1 MPTCRRLAGLGTP
14 RDAAFAP
21 QRRGTEGTSTTAGA
35 SGATATSPAAVVP
48 EESLSLSLEA
58 SLDRLRAL
66 PRTEANVQIT
76 AITTVFRHLGG
87 GRKDEG

>member
-35 SGATATSPAAVVP
+35 SGPTATSRAAVVP
-48 EESLSLSLEA
+48 EEALSLSLED
-58 SLDRLRAL
+58 SLDRLPPL
-66 PRTEANVQIT
+66 PRA
-76 AITTVFRHLGG
+76 AAKG
-87 GRKDEG
+87 